1 MMLVFFTVCATPV
14 TTSSVTLFCLHVALP
29 ITRDA
34 HGGDF
39 EVIGV
44 ALDLDCGQPQR
55 GRSDGCGAGAT
66 EGIDNGLRGIKLG
79 DAPFHETDGFL
90 GRVNLAAIHPLWPH
104 PTAARHSV
112 NVCPSHL
119 KISAIAVVVR

>member
-1 MMLVFFTVCATPV
+1 MRISDWSSDVC
-14 TTSSVTLFCLHVALP
+14 SSDL
-29 ITRDA
+29 
-34 HGGDF
+34 F

-44 ALDLDCGQPQR
+44 ALDIDCVQPHR

-79 DAPFHETDGFL
+79 DAPFHEADGFL

-104 PTAARHSV
+104 PKDARHSV

-119 KISAIAVVVR
+119 KIDRKSTRLNSSH